1 MIDTESVEAAKAA
14 LGYWL
19 QYPLPVI
26 GGESTEC
33 ERIWHQF
40 LTDKRLALQA
50 LSA

>member
-1 MIDTESVEAAKAA
+1 MINTESVEVVRTA
-14 LGYWL
+14 LGFWL
-19 QYPLPVI
+19 QYPVPVI
-26 GGESTEC
+26 SEKSTEC